1 MLAKSNDLIKSLQ
14 QHNVKLD
21 DNMRV
26 LKEVAVP
33 RLHQEQEQKLHEV
46 SERIEGLDVR
56 ISNCI
61 SLESV
66 QETLVK
72 FE

>member
-1 MLAKSNDLIKSLQ
+1 
-14 QHNVKLD
+14 
-21 DNMRV
+21 MRV

-56 ISNCI
+56 VSNCI